1 MHATREAS
9 NIFMRWSYK
18 EFYFKLIY
26 RGMKKKTHNK
36 YYLYKMFFIKY
47 TLDSTRT
54 DYTKNAAMTYCIKK
68 NHSRIVDCTKKTT
81 TKEIK
86 TNIVA
91 ICEN

>member
-1 MHATREAS
+1 MHAAREAS

-26 RGMKKKTHNK
+26 RGMKKKTHNN

-54 DYTKNAAMTYCIKK
+54 DYTKNAAMAYCIKK
-68 NHSRIVDCTKKTT
+68 KPQ
-81 TKEIK
+81 
-86 TNIVA
+86 
-91 ICEN
+91 